1 MTDVIYGKLSQLELQ
16 VERSLKGSLE
26 ELQRGHGSFT
36 LSILAYNKG
45 KKGNLRT
52 ISDHFQL
59 DFPIFFLQI
68 ITVKPK

>member
-16 VERSLKGSLE
+16 VERSLKGSME

-36 LSILAYNKG
+36 QSILAYNKG

-59 DFPIFFLQI
+59 DFPIFFI
-68 ITVKPK
+68 